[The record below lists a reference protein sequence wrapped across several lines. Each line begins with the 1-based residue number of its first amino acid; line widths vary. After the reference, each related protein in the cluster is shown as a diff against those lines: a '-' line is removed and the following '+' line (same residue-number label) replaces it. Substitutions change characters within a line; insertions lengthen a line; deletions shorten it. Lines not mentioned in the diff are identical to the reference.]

1 MGDTKRF
8 TNKYDTPSHPW
19 RRERIEVES
28 ALRRDFGLKNS
39 REAWKASTKLKTFK
53 DQIKRFVRMPQ
64 TQANVEREALVA
76 KLTKYGL
83 MPEDGNLQTV
93 LGYSAEK
100 ILERRLQTVIVRR
113 QLARTMNQARQFIT
127 HRHVTVNGRVITAPG
142 YLVPV
147 TEESAIA
154 FKTNST
160 LQSEQ
165 HPERLSK
172 EDAAAKRAAEKE
184 AKRRLEEQSAAEEAE
199 VIEVTEEDSE

>member
-19 RRERIEVES
+19 RRDRIEVES

-53 DQIKRFVRMPQ
+53 AQIKSFVRMPEA
-64 TQANVEREALVA
+64 QATIEREALIK
-76 KLTKYGL
+76 KLAKYGL
-83 MPEDGNLQTV
+83 MPEDGNLETV
-93 LGYSAEK
+93 LGYNTEK

-113 QLARTMNQARQFIT
+113 KLARTMNQARQFIT
-127 HRHVTVNGRVITAPG
+127 HRHVTVDGRVITAPG

-147 TEESAIA
+147 TQESAIA
-154 FKTNST
+154 FKVNSNF
-160 LQSEQ
+160 QDEQ
-165 HPERLSK
+165 HPERMSK
-172 EDAAAKRAAEKE
+172 EDAAAKRAEEKE
-184 AKRRLEEQSAAEEAE
+184 ARRKLEEARVVEEAE

>member
-28 ALRRDFGLKNS
+28 VLRKDFGLKNT

-53 DQIKRFVRMPQ
+53 AQIKSFVRMPA
-64 TQANVEREALVA
+64 TQANIEREALMK
-76 KLTKYGL
+76 KLAKYGL
-83 MPEDGNLQTV
+83 MPEDGNLETV
-93 LGYSAEK
+93 LGYNAER

-113 QLARTMNQARQFIT
+113 KLARSMNQARQFIT
-127 HRHVTVNGRVITAPG
+127 HRHITVNGRVITAPG

-147 TEESAIA
+147 IEENAIA
-154 FKTNST
+154 FKVNSS
-160 LQSEQ
+160 LQDEQ

-172 EDAAAKRAAEKE
+172 EDAAAKRAEEKE
-184 AKRRLEEQSAAEEAE
+184 AKRIIEAQKAIDDAE